1 MDTRHEKALDVRHWQ
16 GGGGGG
22 AHGAGAGCTGRGRG
36 EPAGSQQGAGRF
48 FLAHPKKAGLY
59 WSFLKRGYI
68 SQIVNWSIRGK
79 T

>member
-16 GGGGGG
+16 GGGG
-22 AHGAGAGCTGRGRG
+22 AHGAGAGQGKL
-36 EPAGSQQGAGRF
+36 AGSLQGAGRF

-59 WSFLKRGYI
+59 WSFQKRGYTG
-68 SQIVNWSIRGK
+68 QIVNWSIRGK